1 MQQLRA
7 EVERMMNGTD
17 QVKEKIVV
25 MEKEIENGMEQAKK
39 EVKEEMTVEMRA
51 REEKAANIVV
61 YGAKESGKESAAERV
76 DDDEQFVRDLAKK
89 LDVEIVGEVEAKFR
103 AGKKPAA
110 AEAGRPRPLI
120 VKISDDQT
128 REKILQQARFLG
140 RSDDNWKHVYVGLD
154 LTRKD
159 REEARIKE
167 EKMKEEAK
175 KQGRIHGQY

>member
-76 DDDEQFVRDLAKK
+76 DDDEQFVRDLAKNSTSRS
-89 LDVEIVGEVEAKFR
+89 L
-103 AGKKPAA
+103 
-110 AEAGRPRPLI
+110 
-120 VKISDDQT
+120 
-128 REKILQQARFLG
+128 EK
-140 RSDDNWKHVYVGLD
+140 S
-154 LTRKD
+154 
-159 REEARIKE
+159 
-167 EKMKEEAK
+167 
-175 KQGRIHGQY
+175 KQNP